1 MGYFL
6 CAESW
11 EYLGFFRTHINY
23 ARFTKE
29 HWQLREREI
38 RIAFC
43 TLREIL
49 SRFQRFEA
57 TKTNIRSVA
66 QRLRNDEHGHI
77 HCSVPS
83 LIYICVYA
91 CFRVEQRWTQQ
102 YLMYF
107 IFRSISQW
115 RFNKWS
121 TAQCAV
127 FDICICDT
135 YDYNTSGNVL
145 FCKRKI
151 FYGFSKYRF
160 ASNSIFYCHHG
171 KLNWVAAKKVLH
183 ILYQKHI

>member
-23 ARFTKE
+23 ARFAKE
-29 HWQLREREI
+29 HWKFREREI

-57 TKTNIRSVA
+57 PKTNIRSVA
-66 QRLRNDEHGHI
+66 QRLRNDEHDHI

-83 LIYICVYA
+83 LIYVFMHVSELSSGERNNIWCTSFSEA
-91 CFRVEQRWTQQ
+91 SLNEGSTNEAQRNVP
-102 YLMYF
+102 F
-107 IFRSISQW
+107 
-115 RFNKWS
+115 
-121 TAQCAV
+121 

-135 YDYNTSGNVL
+135 YDYNTSGNLL

-160 ASNSIFYCHHG
+160 ALNSIFYCHHG

-183 ILYQKHI
+183 ILNQKHI

>member
-29 HWQLREREI
+29 HWKLREREI

-57 TKTNIRSVA
+57 TKINIRSVA

-83 LIYICVYA
+83 LIYVFMHVSELSSGERNNIWCTSFSEASLNEGSTNEAQRNVPFLTFVYA
-91 CFRVEQRWTQQ
+91 TRMIITHQAIYCSVREK
-102 YLMYF
+102 YF
-107 IFRSISQW
+107 MVS
-115 RFNKWS
+115 
-121 TAQCAV
+121 A
-127 FDICICDT
+127 
-135 YDYNTSGNVL
+135 NTDSL
-145 FCKRKI
+145 
-151 FYGFSKYRF
+151 
-160 ASNSIFYCHHG
+160 
-171 KLNWVAAKKVLH
+171 
-183 ILYQKHI
+183 

>member
-1 MGYFL
+1 MQIFSNSHKLRKIHQRAQKVAGKGNSYSFLYTARDPLSISAIRSTEDQYKISSTKTAKRWERAYSLL
-6 CAESW
+6 CA
-11 EYLGFFRTHINY
+11 
-23 ARFTKE
+23 
-29 HWQLREREI
+29 
-38 RIAFC
+38 
-43 TLREIL
+43 IL
-49 SRFQRFEA
+49 
-57 TKTNIRSVA
+57 N
-66 QRLRNDEHGHI
+66 
-77 HCSVPS
+77 
-83 LIYICVYA
+83 ICVYA

-135 YDYNTSGNVL
+135 YDYNTSGNLL

-160 ASNSIFYCHHG
+160 ALNSIFYCHHG

>member
-29 HWQLREREI
+29 HWKLREREI

-57 TKTNIRSVA
+57 TKTNIRARSY
-66 QRLRNDEHGHI
+66 
-77 HCSVPS
+77 S
-83 LIYICVYA
+83 LLCAILNICVYA

-127 FDICICDT
+127 FDLCICDT
-135 YDYNTSGNVL
+135 YDYNTSGNLL

-160 ASNSIFYCHHG
+160 ALNSIFYCHHG